1 MVDSK
6 ESCKFDLGVKGLKKP
21 LDKNIK
27 TSLICIAYQCI
38 QIKKSIKFLL
48 RERVLI
54 VDGHE
59 LKDLQLLWSA
69 HLVSVE
75 YNRNTTLLT
84 W

>member
-6 ESCKFDLGVKGLKKP
+6 ESCKFDLAVKGLKKP

-48 RERVLI
+48 WERVLI

-84 W
+84 R